1 MLNSI
6 YPMCLS
12 GNNYVKPVNFT
23 ALPDN
28 KIKHVSDKNQKM
40 SDGEK
45 ILIGLGAVAA
55 LTLGG
60 ILVNKKLEINK
71 LNKAIEQVKNGISNR
86 FSINNSLGY
95 DAIFD
100 NKILQGYVDDAAKL
114 PKNEQLKKLKE
125 IQSTIEKDRGLA
137 QGLAAKDK
145 AYRLDISKLP
155 KDVQAAINAKDQLKA
170 TEAYI
175 KYCDNLFHKSKT
187 AGDTVQ
193 NSIKNVFGKNTEVKP
208 HTYDVSKECNR
219 IATSCYTSGSGYTDV
234 TVTSA
239 NQIADR
245 LNFKNTIPTYSD
257 IGNGLAQNAMFS
269 IRKKTVNGKPVVTLV
284 YRDALNKDAFNSIR
298 LLSPDSKLTLAQR
311 DLLKLKDCKNLN
323 LKDFQTL
330 TSSPE
335 RTNYDAILSTI
346 KTNAD
351 KVGES
356 KYNTSY
362 DAGDVCFDCLNI
374 ASMFL

>member
-1 MLNSI
+1 
-6 YPMCLS
+6 MCFS
-12 GNNYVKPVNFT
+12 DNNYVKPVNFT
-23 ALPDN
+23 ALPNN
-28 KIKHVSDKNQKM
+28 KIANVSEKKAKM
-40 SDGEK
+40 SDAEK
-45 ILIGLGAVAA
+45 ILLGLGAAA
-55 LTLGG
+55 AVTLGG
-60 ILVNKKLEINK
+60 ILVNKRLEINK
-71 LNKAIEQVKNGISNR
+71 INKAIEQVKSGISNR

-95 DAIFD
+95 STIFD

-114 PKNEQLKKLKE
+114 SKNEQLARLKE
-125 IQSTIEKDRGLA
+125 IQSIIEHDRGLA
-137 QGLAAKDK
+137 QGLATKDK
-145 AYRLDISKLP
+145 AYRLDISKFP
-155 KDVQAAINAKDQLKA
+155 KDVQDAINAKDQLKA

-193 NSIKNVFGKNTEVKP
+193 DSIKNVFGKNTEVKP

-219 IATSCYTSGSGYTDV
+219 IATSCYTSGGGYADV

-245 LNFKNTIPTYSD
+245 LNFKNTIKTYSD

-269 IRKKTVNGKPVVTLV
+269 IRKKTVDGKPVVTLV

-298 LLSPDSKLTLAQR
+298 LLSPDSKLTPAQR
-311 DLLKLKDCKNLN
+311 DLLKLKDCKNFN
-323 LKDFQTL
+323 LIDFQTL
-330 TSSPE
+330 TSSPG

-351 KVGES
+351 KVENS
-356 KYNTSY
+356 KYSASY
-362 DAGDVCFDCLNI
+362 DAGDFCFDCLNI

>member
-1 MLNSI
+1 
-6 YPMCLS
+6 MCLS